1 MSSTESKLAEV
12 IQRVFRVT
20 LTDPGADGA
29 AGGDLLYLESLAIE
43 LVSEGAEPPFLVTE
57 PLLERALIARLS
69 LTADAMPERW
79 RSDPEH
85 APFPWLLASFARCD
99 AESRKTRSRDE
110 AFAAAHADCLRQCF
124 EYCVSYSGLLLNPT
138 MAGMFPQ
145 PPAFENRGPL
155 QLFDAMKGAG
165 AFERITGEA
174 GGLPSGFLDLLGAR
188 FEHEGLEEILGPVL
202 AQLPS
207 LIKGVSPLGET
218 HRPLSL
224 LCQIAAS
231 KPCAAAMAKHER
243 WRPDSRGAAL
253 FGGAA
258 LSRPDG
264 RRFEEECLLGPFFQC
279 AALPDDPPPN
289 LVGPNGVPMPTPGA
303 ARRPLEPDVRQQCF
317 ADLDRRRAGELEA
330 SYSAIRGVSKTVR
343 EGLYQALYVM
353 LRHGGDV
360 RESVVAWLAS
370 ACDANVGR
378 SKMQIASEVC
388 ASHGGA
394 FNLSSVATRL
404 AAPFADPNTGKFRK
418 IDPDYVRSKKFCRL
432 DMSDTT
438 RVALSD
444 AELQTNA
451 LSEDEEAATCGD
463 SFDKNKN
470 AGAAPYGFI
479 CECFFL
485 TARAMHLGY
494 VKCAA
499 EHTSLAREVQDR
511 ARQMEDVDAMRDS
524 WAASIPGGPSQFQ
537 MAQFER
543 RVGEMKAEL
552 DKAKS
557 NYAMFEATLLDPETL
572 GEAAR
577 FYRLV
582 AAWLRWV
589 AEGRESDR
597 ETPKSESVVS
607 NGGGAFESLLPNPVS
622 VSFAALPE
630 HLVDDLAEFL
640 LYVQRFARRGLSKA
654 AVDAELSHCLDDFVN
669 LFVLLLG
676 SPQYVKNPYLR
687 AKFVEILRGW
697 LPGDPTDSRYEYVP
711 RYAAL
716 FEGGNNLASTF
727 LVPSL
732 LRLYVDIEFTG
743 AANQFYDKF
752 NIRHQIGEMCEY
764 LWRVENHRNAWSAL
778 AKNDGAFYVRF
789 LNMLINDAIWLLDES
804 MKKLPELREHAAD
817 VADTQAWHA
826 RPARERQEREAAN
839 RQNERALRSD
849 LTLAKTHVG
858 MMGYTSLDI
867 ASPFLVPEMVERVA
881 SMLNYFLL
889 YLAGPERKQ
898 LKFADREKMKA
909 LAWDPPEMLGMIVD
923 VYLHLFA
930 ADAEGAFVAAIAAD
944 GRAYRDE
951 VFIETGAILR
961 QLGSKSESQIASFE
975 ALAERARLT
984 HAAAEEEEADLGD
997 VPDHFLDPI
1006 MCTLMTDPV
1015 LLPSGDNMDR
1025 ANITRHLL
1033 TDETNP
1039 FTRQPLKVQDLVPN
1053 EKLKAEIEAW
1063 IAERKK
1069 IAGAR
1074 G

>member
-20 LTDPGADGA
+20 LTDPGADGG

-79 RSDPEH
+79 RSEPEH

-231 KPCAAAMAKHER
+231 KPCAAAMSKHER
-243 WRPDSRGAAL
+243 WRPDSRSAAL

-258 LSRPDG
+258 SRPDG

-279 AALPDDPPPN
+279 AALPDDPPPA

-418 IDPDYVRSKKFCRL
+418 IDPDYVRSTRFCRL

-451 LSEDEEAATCGD
+451 LSENEE
-463 SFDKNKN
+463 
-470 AGAAPYGFI
+470 AAPYGFI

-589 AEGRESDR
+589 AEGRVSDV
-597 ETPKSESVVS
+597 KSAQERESVVS
-607 NGGGAFESLLPNPVS
+607 NGGGAFESLLPNPVP

-764 LWRVENHRNAWSAL
+764 LWRVETHRNAWSAL

>member
-79 RSDPEH
+79 RSEPEH

-110 AFAAAHADCLRQCF
+110 AFAAKNADCLRQCF

-243 WRPDSRGAAL
+243 WRPDSRSAAL

-258 LSRPDG
+258 SRPDG
-264 RRFEEECLLGPFFQC
+264 RRFEEQCLLGPFFQC
-279 AALPDDPPPN
+279 AALPDDPPPA

-370 ACDANVGR
+370 NCDANVGR

-451 LSEDEEAATCGD
+451 LSEDEE
-463 SFDKNKN
+463 

-589 AEGRESDR
+589 AEGRESDV
-597 ETPKSESVVS
+597 KSAKNRESVVS
-607 NGGGAFESLLPNPVS
+607 NGGGAFESLLPNPAP

-654 AVDAELSHCLDDFVN
+654 AVDAELSVCLDDFVN

-764 LWRVENHRNAWSAL
+764 LWRVETHRNAWSAL

-975 ALAERARLT
+975 ALVERARLT